1 VALAVALSWSSPRHA
16 AAAEVVFKHP
26 LDGAPVEVRL
36 KPGEVETPALKQFKA
51 DGTNAYRGDPA
62 ALAAGKALYDAN
74 CQVCHNSDGSGKMGP
89 PLIGGNFIYPQ
100 TADDVGMFAIIYAGA
115 SGAMQSFA
123 NRGMAQDDMLKIIA
137 FVRSLDK

>member
-1 VALAVALSWSSPRHA
+1 MAVAVALWSWSPRQ
-16 AAAEVVFKHP
+16 AAAEGVVFKHP

-36 KPGEVETPALKQFKA
+36 KPGEEETPALKQFKA
-51 DGTNAYRGDPA
+51 DGTNVYRGDPA
-62 ALAAGKALYDAN
+62 AVAAGKALYDAN

-123 NRGMAQDDMLKIIA
+123 ARGMTQDDMLKVIA
-137 FVRSLDK
+137 YVRSLGK